1 MRSRCLNHKSRKNRE
16 AAICPVRMRHVHS
29 WDLKEEEN

>member
-1 MRSRCLNHKSRKNRE
+1 MRSRCLNHKSRKDSE
-16 AAICPVRMRHVHS
+16 ATICPVCRRHIRG

>member
-1 MRSRCLNHKSRKNRE
+1 MRSRCLNHKSRKDSE
-16 AAICPVRMRHVHS
+16 AAICPVRMRCVRS